1 MINIYYVWGLEM
13 RAGADLYNG
22 GMVLAMIFKFG
33 QIFLFKLQPHFNMQ
47 PLNRTI

>member
-13 RAGADLYNG
+13 RDEADLYNG

-33 QIFLFKLQPHFNMQ
+33 QIFF
-47 PLNRTI
+47 